1 MALKT
6 TTSAKAWAPD
16 IQAFLP
22 SEVIPDAL
30 IFQGATVVTQEL
42 DGDGP
47 LARIPWVDDASASF
61 VAEGASIDESE
72 PDLAEVLVATGKIA
86 QLIPVSNEQ
95 FFQDS
100 TAQRLSDSVR
110 RAIMVKA
117 NQAFLSQVAPPTD
130 TVTPPEGIITQAE
143 VTATN
148 SITKDLDPL
157 AEVIGQLENNGAIP
171 NLIVANPLAWSALRT
186 LKASTDSNTSLLGA
200 GTEDQGKRLLGVP
213 VITSPAV
220 PDGKLVIID
229 STAIAAAV
237 GPVNIARSE
246 HVYFSSDRIALRAT
260 WRIGWKV
267 ARKDRLATI
276 TVEPA

>member
-117 NQAFLSQVAPPTD
+117 NQAFLSQVAPPTG

-143 VTATN
+143 VAATN